1 MDRFT
6 RTADIIKAYY
16 SYKQT
21 ADSATFV
28 KKVCSFFDFIKDESL
43 SDADLN
49 LLLFLANEAG
59 IPQYYDLLKS
69 KFTNAEIGDESINSL
84 TMSALF
90 HDASLIR
97 GDSKLHRY
105 QKHVLDS
112 FVATQRNR
120 YVLTAPTSFGK
131 TFLVYEIIQKM
142 QYQKKILQ
150 KYALD
155 HGWKNIRFYI
165 DDGISGTTFNR
176 PGFQEMIADIEA
188 GIVKRV
194 IIKDMSR
201 LGRDYLQVGMYTE
214 IMFPEHDVHFIAVN
228 DGVDSKQGDNEFTPF
243 RNIINEWY
251 AKDTSKKIRAVMKVK
266 GNAGEHLTT
275 NAPYGYMKDP
285 ANPKQWVRDNDA
297 ANAVYDIGLYVMDG
311 YGPSQIARLLKQR
324 KILTPAAYYES
335 KGINC
340 NVKPQDDPYGWNA
353 STVAH
358 ILDRWREYLGHTVN
372 FKTTKK
378 SYKSKKKIQN
388 PESEWVIFENTHEP
402 IWTESIADAVR
413 LARQTRRRPTKM
425 GELGMFSGMMFCAD
439 CGSIMYQCR
448 ATGFRREQE
457 YYLCAGYRKSRDIC
471 GSTHSIRTVIL
482 EELILQNLCKVVSY
496 AREQEDQFVKMVMDM
511 DEKERS
517 KGLAKKKKLLTDAEK
532 RISELDRIFKH
543 LYEDNITGKLTDE
556 RFKKLSADYEAEQ
569 AALQAQANSLRE
581 EIQEEESK
589 CANVERFLSIVRKYT
604 EIPELTPHILHEFV
618 EKIVVHAATDPHSKT
633 NRKQEVDIYYKGI
646 GILEM
651 SRVFD
656 IRQNE
661 ETA

>member
-1 MDRFT
+1 MYDQSN
-6 RTADIIKAYY
+6 TAAVLQFPYAVM
-16 SYKQT
+16 STEAVT
-21 ADSATFV
+21 ALYCRLSRD
-28 KKVCSFFDFIKDESL
+28 DEL
-43 SDADLN
+43 
-49 LLLFLANEAG
+49 
-59 IPQYYDLLKS
+59 Q
-69 KFTNAEIGDESINSL
+69 
-84 TMSALF
+84 
-90 HDASLIR
+90 
-97 GDSKLHRY
+97 GDSN
-105 QKHVLDS
+105 S
-112 FVATQRNR
+112 
-120 YVLTAPTSFGK
+120 
-131 TFLVYEIIQKM
+131 IIN
-142 QYQKKILQ
+142 QKKILQ

-251 AKDTSKKIRAVMKVK
+251 AKDTSKKIRAVMNVK

-297 ANAVYDIGLYVMDG
+297 ANVVYDIGLYVMDG

-425 GELGMFSGMMFCAD
+425 GEMGMFSGMMFCAD

-471 GSTHSIRTVIL
+471 GSTHSILTVIL

-496 AREQEDQFVKMVMDM
+496 ARDQEDQFVKMVMDM

-569 AALQAQANSLRE
+569 AALQTQANSLRE

-651 SRVFD
+651 SKVFD

>member
-1 MDRFT
+1 MYDQSN
-6 RTADIIKAYY
+6 TAAVLQFPYAVM
-16 SYKQT
+16 STEAVT
-21 ADSATFV
+21 ALYCRLSRD
-28 KKVCSFFDFIKDESL
+28 DEL
-43 SDADLN
+43 
-49 LLLFLANEAG
+49 
-59 IPQYYDLLKS
+59 Q
-69 KFTNAEIGDESINSL
+69 
-84 TMSALF
+84 
-90 HDASLIR
+90 
-97 GDSKLHRY
+97 GDSN
-105 QKHVLDS
+105 S
-112 FVATQRNR
+112 
-120 YVLTAPTSFGK
+120 
-131 TFLVYEIIQKM
+131 IIN
-142 QYQKKILQ
+142 QKKILQ

-165 DDGISGTTFNR
+165 DDGICGTTFNR

-297 ANAVYDIGLYVMDG
+297 ANVVYDIGLYVMDG

-425 GELGMFSGMMFCAD
+425 GEMGMFSGMMFCAD

-457 YYLCAGYRKSRDIC
+457 YYLCAEYRKSRDIC

-543 LYEDNITGKLTDE
+543 LYEDNITGKLTDK

-569 AALQAQANSLRE
+569 AALQTQANSLRE

>member
-1 MDRFT
+1 MYDQSN
-6 RTADIIKAYY
+6 TAAVLQFPYAVM
-16 SYKQT
+16 STEAVT
-21 ADSATFV
+21 ALYCRLSRD
-28 KKVCSFFDFIKDESL
+28 DEL
-43 SDADLN
+43 
-49 LLLFLANEAG
+49 
-59 IPQYYDLLKS
+59 Q
-69 KFTNAEIGDESINSL
+69 
-84 TMSALF
+84 
-90 HDASLIR
+90 
-97 GDSKLHRY
+97 GDSN
-105 QKHVLDS
+105 S
-112 FVATQRNR
+112 
-120 YVLTAPTSFGK
+120 
-131 TFLVYEIIQKM
+131 IIN
-142 QYQKKILQ
+142 QKKILQ

-297 ANAVYDIGLYVMDG
+297 ANVVYDIGLYVMDG

-324 KILTPAAYYES
+324 KILTPATYYES

-425 GELGMFSGMMFCAD
+425 GEMGMFSGMMFCAD

-471 GSTHSIRTVIL
+471 GSTHSILTVIL

-569 AALQAQANSLRE
+569 AALQTQANSLRE

-651 SRVFD
+651 SKVFD

>member
-1 MDRFT
+1 
-6 RTADIIKAYY
+6 
-16 SYKQT
+16 
-21 ADSATFV
+21 
-28 KKVCSFFDFIKDESL
+28 
-43 SDADLN
+43 
-49 LLLFLANEAG
+49 
-59 IPQYYDLLKS
+59 
-69 KFTNAEIGDESINSL
+69 
-84 TMSALF
+84 
-90 HDASLIR
+90 
-97 GDSKLHRY
+97 
-105 QKHVLDS
+105 
-112 FVATQRNR
+112 
-120 YVLTAPTSFGK
+120 
-131 TFLVYEIIQKM
+131 
-142 QYQKKILQ
+142 
-150 KYALD
+150 
-155 HGWKNIRFYI
+155 
-165 DDGISGTTFNR
+165 
-176 PGFQEMIADIEA
+176 MIADIEA

-214 IMFPEHDVHFIAVN
+214 IMFPEHDVHFIAVH
-228 DGVDSKQGDNEFTPF
+228 DGVDIKQGDNEFTPF

-297 ANAVYDIGLYVMDG
+297 ANVVYDIGLYVMDG

-425 GELGMFSGMMFCAD
+425 GEMGMFSGMMFCAD

-471 GSTHSIRTVIL
+471 GSTHSILTVIL

-569 AALQAQANSLRE
+569 AALQTQANSLRE

-651 SRVFD
+651 SKVFD

>member
-1 MDRFT
+1 MYDQSN
-6 RTADIIKAYY
+6 TAAVLQFPYAVM
-16 SYKQT
+16 STEAVT
-21 ADSATFV
+21 ALYCRLSRD
-28 KKVCSFFDFIKDESL
+28 DEL
-43 SDADLN
+43 
-49 LLLFLANEAG
+49 
-59 IPQYYDLLKS
+59 Q
-69 KFTNAEIGDESINSL
+69 
-84 TMSALF
+84 
-90 HDASLIR
+90 
-97 GDSKLHRY
+97 GDSN
-105 QKHVLDS
+105 S
-112 FVATQRNR
+112 
-120 YVLTAPTSFGK
+120 
-131 TFLVYEIIQKM
+131 IIN
-142 QYQKKILQ
+142 QKKILQ

-297 ANAVYDIGLYVMDG
+297 ANVVYDIGLYVMDG

-425 GELGMFSGMMFCAD
+425 GEMGMFSGMMFCAD

-569 AALQAQANSLRE
+569 AALQTQANSLRE

-604 EIPELTPHILHEFV
+604 EIPELTHHILHEFV

>member
-1 MDRFT
+1 MYDQSN
-6 RTADIIKAYY
+6 TAAVLQFPYAVM
-16 SYKQT
+16 STEAVT
-21 ADSATFV
+21 ALYCRLSRD
-28 KKVCSFFDFIKDESL
+28 DEL
-43 SDADLN
+43 
-49 LLLFLANEAG
+49 
-59 IPQYYDLLKS
+59 Q
-69 KFTNAEIGDESINSL
+69 
-84 TMSALF
+84 
-90 HDASLIR
+90 
-97 GDSKLHRY
+97 GDSN
-105 QKHVLDS
+105 S
-112 FVATQRNR
+112 
-120 YVLTAPTSFGK
+120 
-131 TFLVYEIIQKM
+131 IIN
-142 QYQKKILQ
+142 QKKILQ

-165 DDGISGTTFNR
+165 DDGICGTTFNR

-297 ANAVYDIGLYVMDG
+297 ANVVYDIGLYVMDG

-425 GELGMFSGMMFCAD
+425 GEMGMFSGMMFCAD

-471 GSTHSIRTVIL
+471 GSTHSILTVIL

-569 AALQAQANSLRE
+569 AALQTQANSLRE

>member
-1 MDRFT
+1 MYDQSN
-6 RTADIIKAYY
+6 TAAALQFPYAVM
-16 SYKQT
+16 STEAVT
-21 ADSATFV
+21 ALYCRLSRD
-28 KKVCSFFDFIKDESL
+28 DEL
-43 SDADLN
+43 
-49 LLLFLANEAG
+49 
-59 IPQYYDLLKS
+59 Q
-69 KFTNAEIGDESINSL
+69 
-84 TMSALF
+84 
-90 HDASLIR
+90 
-97 GDSKLHRY
+97 GDSN
-105 QKHVLDS
+105 S
-112 FVATQRNR
+112 
-120 YVLTAPTSFGK
+120 
-131 TFLVYEIIQKM
+131 IIN
-142 QYQKKILQ
+142 QKKILQ

-297 ANAVYDIGLYVMDG
+297 ANVVYDIGLYVMDG

-425 GELGMFSGMMFCAD
+425 GEMGMFSGMMFCAD

-569 AALQAQANSLRE
+569 AALQTQANSLRE

>member
-1 MDRFT
+1 MYDQSN
-6 RTADIIKAYY
+6 TAAVLQFPYAVM
-16 SYKQT
+16 STEAVT
-21 ADSATFV
+21 ALYCRLSRD
-28 KKVCSFFDFIKDESL
+28 DEL
-43 SDADLN
+43 
-49 LLLFLANEAG
+49 
-59 IPQYYDLLKS
+59 Q
-69 KFTNAEIGDESINSL
+69 
-84 TMSALF
+84 
-90 HDASLIR
+90 
-97 GDSKLHRY
+97 GDSN
-105 QKHVLDS
+105 S
-112 FVATQRNR
+112 
-120 YVLTAPTSFGK
+120 
-131 TFLVYEIIQKM
+131 IIN
-142 QYQKKILQ
+142 QKKILQ

-297 ANAVYDIGLYVMDG
+297 ANVVYDIGLYVMDG

-425 GELGMFSGMMFCAD
+425 GEMGMFSGMMFCAD

-569 AALQAQANSLRE
+569 AALQTQANSLRE
-581 EIQEEESK
+581 EIQEDESK

>member
-1 MDRFT
+1 MYDQSN
-6 RTADIIKAYY
+6 TAAVLQFPYAVM
-16 SYKQT
+16 STEAVT
-21 ADSATFV
+21 ALYCRLSRD
-28 KKVCSFFDFIKDESL
+28 DEL
-43 SDADLN
+43 
-49 LLLFLANEAG
+49 
-59 IPQYYDLLKS
+59 Q
-69 KFTNAEIGDESINSL
+69 
-84 TMSALF
+84 
-90 HDASLIR
+90 
-97 GDSKLHRY
+97 GDSN
-105 QKHVLDS
+105 S
-112 FVATQRNR
+112 
-120 YVLTAPTSFGK
+120 
-131 TFLVYEIIQKM
+131 IIN
-142 QYQKKILQ
+142 QKKILQ

-155 HGWKNIRFYI
+155 HGWKNIHFYI

-297 ANAVYDIGLYVMDG
+297 ANVVYDIGLYVMDG

-425 GELGMFSGMMFCAD
+425 GEMGMFSGMMFCAD

-569 AALQAQANSLRE
+569 AALQTQANSLRE

>member
-1 MDRFT
+1 MYDQSN
-6 RTADIIKAYY
+6 TAAVLQFPYAVMSTEAVTALYCRLSRDDELQGNSNSII
-16 SYKQT
+16 
-21 ADSATFV
+21 
-28 KKVCSFFDFIKDESL
+28 
-43 SDADLN
+43 N
-49 LLLFLANEAG
+49 
-59 IPQYYDLLKS
+59 
-69 KFTNAEIGDESINSL
+69 
-84 TMSALF
+84 
-90 HDASLIR
+90 
-97 GDSKLHRY
+97 
-105 QKHVLDS
+105 
-112 FVATQRNR
+112 
-120 YVLTAPTSFGK
+120 
-131 TFLVYEIIQKM
+131 
-142 QYQKKILQ
+142 QKKILQ

-297 ANAVYDIGLYVMDG
+297 ANVVYDIGLYVMDG

-425 GELGMFSGMMFCAD
+425 GEMGMFSGMMFCAD

-569 AALQAQANSLRE
+569 AALQTQANSLRE

>member
-1 MDRFT
+1 MYDQSN
-6 RTADIIKAYY
+6 TAAVLQFPYAVM
-16 SYKQT
+16 STEAVT
-21 ADSATFV
+21 ALYCRLSRD
-28 KKVCSFFDFIKDESL
+28 DEL
-43 SDADLN
+43 
-49 LLLFLANEAG
+49 
-59 IPQYYDLLKS
+59 Q
-69 KFTNAEIGDESINSL
+69 
-84 TMSALF
+84 
-90 HDASLIR
+90 
-97 GDSKLHRY
+97 GDSN
-105 QKHVLDS
+105 S
-112 FVATQRNR
+112 
-120 YVLTAPTSFGK
+120 
-131 TFLVYEIIQKM
+131 IIN
-142 QYQKKILQ
+142 QKKILQ

-165 DDGISGTTFNR
+165 DDGFSGTTFNR

-297 ANAVYDIGLYVMDG
+297 ANVVYDIGLYVMDG

-425 GELGMFSGMMFCAD
+425 GEMGMFSGMMFCAD

-517 KGLAKKKKLLTDAEK
+517 RGLAKKKKLLTDAEK

-569 AALQAQANSLRE
+569 AALQTQANSLRE

>member
-1 MDRFT
+1 MYDQSN
-6 RTADIIKAYY
+6 TAAVLQFPYAVM
-16 SYKQT
+16 STEAVT
-21 ADSATFV
+21 ALYCRLSRD
-28 KKVCSFFDFIKDESL
+28 DEL
-43 SDADLN
+43 
-49 LLLFLANEAG
+49 
-59 IPQYYDLLKS
+59 Q
-69 KFTNAEIGDESINSL
+69 
-84 TMSALF
+84 
-90 HDASLIR
+90 
-97 GDSKLHRY
+97 GDSN
-105 QKHVLDS
+105 S
-112 FVATQRNR
+112 
-120 YVLTAPTSFGK
+120 
-131 TFLVYEIIQKM
+131 IIN
-142 QYQKKILQ
+142 QKKILQ

-297 ANAVYDIGLYVMDG
+297 ANVVYDIGLYVMDG

-425 GELGMFSGMMFCAD
+425 GEMGMFSGMMFCAD

-517 KGLAKKKKLLTDAEK
+517 KGLAQKKKLLTDAEK

-569 AALQAQANSLRE
+569 AALQTQANSLRE

>member
-1 MDRFT
+1 MYDQSN
-6 RTADIIKAYY
+6 TAAVLQFPYAVM
-16 SYKQT
+16 STEAVT
-21 ADSATFV
+21 ALYCRLSRD
-28 KKVCSFFDFIKDESL
+28 DEL
-43 SDADLN
+43 
-49 LLLFLANEAG
+49 
-59 IPQYYDLLKS
+59 Q
-69 KFTNAEIGDESINSL
+69 
-84 TMSALF
+84 
-90 HDASLIR
+90 
-97 GDSKLHRY
+97 GDSN
-105 QKHVLDS
+105 S
-112 FVATQRNR
+112 
-120 YVLTAPTSFGK
+120 
-131 TFLVYEIIQKM
+131 IIN
-142 QYQKKILQ
+142 QKKILQ

-297 ANAVYDIGLYVMDG
+297 ANVVYDIGLYVMDG

-425 GELGMFSGMMFCAD
+425 GEMGMFSGMMFCAD

-471 GSTHSIRTVIL
+471 GSTHSILTVIL

-569 AALQAQANSLRE
+569 AALQTQANSLRE

-604 EIPELTPHILHEFV
+604 EIQELTPHILHEFV

-651 SRVFD
+651 SKVFD

>member
-1 MDRFT
+1 MYDQSN
-6 RTADIIKAYY
+6 TAAVLQFPYAVM
-16 SYKQT
+16 STEAVT
-21 ADSATFV
+21 ALYCRLSRD
-28 KKVCSFFDFIKDESL
+28 DEL
-43 SDADLN
+43 
-49 LLLFLANEAG
+49 
-59 IPQYYDLLKS
+59 Q
-69 KFTNAEIGDESINSL
+69 
-84 TMSALF
+84 
-90 HDASLIR
+90 
-97 GDSKLHRY
+97 GDSN
-105 QKHVLDS
+105 S
-112 FVATQRNR
+112 
-120 YVLTAPTSFGK
+120 
-131 TFLVYEIIQKM
+131 IIN
-142 QYQKKILQ
+142 QKKILQ

-297 ANAVYDIGLYVMDG
+297 ANVVYDIGLYVMDG

-378 SYKSKKKIQN
+378 SYKNKKKIQN

-425 GELGMFSGMMFCAD
+425 GEMGMFSGMMFCAD

-569 AALQAQANSLRE
+569 TALQTQANSLRE

>member
-1 MDRFT
+1 MYDQSN
-6 RTADIIKAYY
+6 TAAVLQFPYAVM
-16 SYKQT
+16 STEAVT
-21 ADSATFV
+21 ALYCRLSRD
-28 KKVCSFFDFIKDESL
+28 DEL
-43 SDADLN
+43 
-49 LLLFLANEAG
+49 
-59 IPQYYDLLKS
+59 Q
-69 KFTNAEIGDESINSL
+69 
-84 TMSALF
+84 
-90 HDASLIR
+90 
-97 GDSKLHRY
+97 GDSN
-105 QKHVLDS
+105 S
-112 FVATQRNR
+112 
-120 YVLTAPTSFGK
+120 
-131 TFLVYEIIQKM
+131 IIN
-142 QYQKKILQ
+142 QKKILQ
-150 KYALD
+150 AYALD

-275 NAPYGYMKDP
+275 NAPYGYRKDP
-285 ANPKQWVRDNDA
+285 DDPKQWLRDNEA
-297 ANAVYDIGLYVMDG
+297 ADVVYDIGLYVMDG
-311 YGPSQIARLLKQR
+311 YGPSQIARLLKER

-335 KGINC
+335 KGITC
-340 NVKPQDDPYGWNA
+340 NVKKQDDPYGWNA

-425 GELGMFSGMMFCAD
+425 GEMGMFSGMMFCAD

-482 EELILQNLCKVVSY
+482 EELILHNLLKVVSY
-496 AREQEDQFVKMVMDM
+496 AREHEAQFVKMVMDM

-517 KGLAKKKKLLTDAEK
+517 KGLAKKKKLLTDTEK
-532 RISELDRIFKH
+532 RISELDRIFKR

-556 RFKKLSADYEAEQ
+556 RFQKLSADYEAEQ
-569 AALQAQANSLRE
+569 AGLQAQASKLLE
-581 EIQEEESK
+581 EIREVESK
-589 CANVERFLSIVRKYT
+589 SANVERFLSIVRKYT

-618 EKIVVHAATDPHSKT
+618 EKVVVHAATDPHSKT

-646 GILEM
+646 GVLEM
-651 SRVFD
+651 SKVFD
-656 IRQNE
+656 
-661 ETA
+661 TK

>member
-1 MDRFT
+1 MYDQSN
-6 RTADIIKAYY
+6 TAAVLQFPYAVM
-16 SYKQT
+16 STEAVT
-21 ADSATFV
+21 ALYCRLSRD
-28 KKVCSFFDFIKDESL
+28 DEL
-43 SDADLN
+43 
-49 LLLFLANEAG
+49 
-59 IPQYYDLLKS
+59 Q
-69 KFTNAEIGDESINSL
+69 
-84 TMSALF
+84 
-90 HDASLIR
+90 
-97 GDSKLHRY
+97 GDSN
-105 QKHVLDS
+105 S
-112 FVATQRNR
+112 
-120 YVLTAPTSFGK
+120 
-131 TFLVYEIIQKM
+131 IIN
-142 QYQKKILQ
+142 QKKILQ

-297 ANAVYDIGLYVMDG
+297 ANVVYDIGLYVMDG

-425 GELGMFSGMMFCAD
+425 GEMGMFSVMMFCAD

-569 AALQAQANSLRE
+569 AALQTQANSLRE

>member
-1 MDRFT
+1 MYDQSN
-6 RTADIIKAYY
+6 TAAVLQFPYAVM
-16 SYKQT
+16 STEAVT
-21 ADSATFV
+21 ALYCRLSRD
-28 KKVCSFFDFIKDESL
+28 DEL
-43 SDADLN
+43 
-49 LLLFLANEAG
+49 
-59 IPQYYDLLKS
+59 Q
-69 KFTNAEIGDESINSL
+69 
-84 TMSALF
+84 
-90 HDASLIR
+90 
-97 GDSKLHRY
+97 GDSN
-105 QKHVLDS
+105 S
-112 FVATQRNR
+112 
-120 YVLTAPTSFGK
+120 
-131 TFLVYEIIQKM
+131 IIN
-142 QYQKKILQ
+142 QKKILQ

-297 ANAVYDIGLYVMDG
+297 ANVVYDIGLYVMDG

-425 GELGMFSGMMFCAD
+425 GEMGMFSGMMFCAD

-471 GSTHSIRTVIL
+471 GSTHSILTVIL

-496 AREQEDQFVKMVMDM
+496 ARKQEDQFVKMVMDM

-569 AALQAQANSLRE
+569 AALQTQANSLRE

-651 SRVFD
+651 SKVFD